1 MSPEDLYRVGEAAR
15 IGRVSVRTL
24 HHYDAIGLLH
34 PSHRGKGRYRFYT
47 RSDLDRLHQ
56 IRLYQLFGLSLEEIG
71 RVIDDPDFD
80 ARGALRQHRQRLMSE
95 VAESRALIQTI
106 DRLLDGDSVLAS
118 EDLFLGFREEFWAVE
133 ASERWGEG
141 GAWREAQERANGR
154 DRRSLEKIRA
164 EHQEIL
170 RKWSAAMRGAT
181 ARHRRR
187 RRMLRSARDAT
198 WIAGSIHS
206 RERHTLPL
214 VASTSRTLDSRRCT
228 RALRKD
234 WHSTWRSR
242 SRRTATGVGRAA
254 SLVTDPRSQ
263 GERTGECAS
272 SHRRWSGQ
280 VSESPGQAT

>member
-71 RVIDDPDFD
+71 RVIDAPDFD

-106 DRLLDGDSVLAS
+106 DRLLDGHSVLAS
-118 EDLFLGFREEFWAVE
+118 EELFLGFREEFWAVE

-141 GAWREAQERANGR
+141 SAWREAQERANGR
-154 DRRSLEKIRA
+154 DRKSLEKIRA

-170 RKWSAAMRGAT
+170 RKWSAAMRGGHGPTSEAAT
-181 ARHRRR
+181 DVAERARCHVDRWFYP
-187 RRMLRSARDAT
+187 L
-198 WIAGSIHS
+198 S
-206 RERHTLPL
+206 REAH
-214 VASTSRTLDSRRCT
+214 VALGRFYVSDARFKEVYESVAEGLAQYVAESIKANRDRR
-228 RALRKD
+228 
-234 WHSTWRSR
+234 
-242 SRRTATGVGRAA
+242 GPGREPGNG
-254 SLVTDPRSQ
+254 S
-263 GERTGECAS
+263 EE
-272 SHRRWSGQ
+272 SG
-280 VSESPGQAT
+280 